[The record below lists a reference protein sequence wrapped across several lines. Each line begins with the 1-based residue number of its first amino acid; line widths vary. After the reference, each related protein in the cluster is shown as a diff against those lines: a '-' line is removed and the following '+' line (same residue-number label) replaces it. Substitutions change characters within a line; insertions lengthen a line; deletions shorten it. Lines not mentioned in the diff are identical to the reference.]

1 MEITVAEARL
11 LKNAVA
17 EKLYE
22 LISERNRIAYVEFE
36 KGEDYEKPNR
46 TFEEV
51 SADIKKVREHHRI
64 IKKALAENNLKTTI
78 DWKGEKLTIVEALEL
93 VKQLRAEA
101 SDLRRFGISNQVERL
116 NSRPFDSKTFY
127 RKAMFDPVKVKRDS
141 EKILKEANRL
151 SILIDKANFNATVN
165 IDFVDEYQ

>member
-11 LKNAVA
+11 LKNAGA
-17 EKLYE
+17 EKVYE

-101 SDLRRFGISNQVERL
+101 SDLRRFGISNQRC
-116 NSRPFDSKTFY
+116 
-127 RKAMFDPVKVKRDS
+127 
-141 EKILKEANRL
+141 
-151 SILIDKANFNATVN
+151 SILSR
-165 IDFVDEYQ
+165 